1 MVFTLYRTKNRS
13 TIFIL
18 LYNVL
23 LGAVEIRTDN
33 EWYANYPHACRTCQA
48 NVYRYHVRELLPV
61 KEIRIVKVLLCN
73 FLYSEK
79 NKKVMGSFLNV
90 PLNTRICLRKKA
102 VLLLTNYISFKV
114 KTQVIIIAMSNR
126 DKHTSFIQGK
136 YVFAVF

>member
-33 EWYANYPHACRTCQA
+33 EWYANYPHACSTCQA

-61 KEIRIVKVLLCN
+61 KEIRIVQVLLCN
-73 FLYSEK
+73 FLCSERIVK
-79 NKKVMGSFLNV
+79 LWARFLMFPIN
-90 PLNTRICLRKKA
+90 RRACLRKKV
-102 VLLLTNYISFKV
+102 VLLLTNYKV
-114 KTQVIIIAMSNR
+114 SR
-126 DKHTSFIQGK
+126 
-136 YVFAVF
+136 